1 MKKVILAS
9 KSPRRLEIMR
19 AHGINPIVM
28 PSNAEEHLPDG
39 IGMEDAV
46 KMLAEQKARATYE
59 AIKSD
64 PSFAQNPDYRDAV
77 IVGSDTIVYKDEIL
91 GKPRDYDDAFRM
103 LAALRGTDH
112 NVATGVALID
122 VNTGKISVLSDVTTV
137 YCKDYSDEQIREYIE
152 NGQPYDKAGSY
163 AIQGPF
169 REYIDHYDGDYE
181 NVVGLPFYRI
191 ESMLK

>member
-9 KSPRRLEIMR
+9 KSPRRLEILN
-19 AHGINPIVM
+19 AHGIDPVVM
-28 PSNAEEHLPDG
+28 PSNCEEKLPDE

-46 KMLAEQKARATYE
+46 RMLAEQKAKATYNE
-59 AIKSD
+59 VLANGGAD
-64 PSFAQNPDYRDAV
+64 NPDYQDA
-77 IVGSDTIVYKDEIL
+77 IIIGADTIVYKNEIL

-103 LAALRGTDH
+103 LAAIRNTDH
-112 NVATGVALID
+112 YVATGVAVID
-122 VNTGKISVLSDVTTV
+122 VNTGDISVLSEVTTV

-152 NGQPYDKAGSY
+152 NEQPFDKAGSY

-169 REYIDHYDGDYE
+169 REYIDRYDGDYE

-191 ESMLK
+191 EEFF